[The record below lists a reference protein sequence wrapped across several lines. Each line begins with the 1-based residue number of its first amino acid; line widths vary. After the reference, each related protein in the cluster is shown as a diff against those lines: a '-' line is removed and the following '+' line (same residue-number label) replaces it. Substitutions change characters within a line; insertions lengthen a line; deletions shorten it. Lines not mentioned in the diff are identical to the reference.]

1 MANTLN
7 IQERTLAQI
16 SEATNTINLV
26 DPTGAVAATPRKSH
40 FQPAVCRVTDHQD
53 NDAAE
58 VGADTSKMA
67 IFKSARHGEPWLKD
81 ANVLEHIV
89 VQAAA
94 DPVAN
99 PTAVNVSVL
108 YPNFDYATFG

>member
-1 MANTLN
+1 MANTLG

-26 DPTGAVAATPRKSH
+26 DSTGAVAATPRKSH
-40 FQPAVCRVTDHQD
+40 FQVAVCRVTDHQD

-58 VGADTSKMA
+58 VGTDTEKMA
-67 IFKSARHGEPWLKD
+67 IFRSARHGEPWLKD
-81 ANVLEHIV
+81 ANVMEHV
-89 VQAAA
+89 VINADA
-94 DPVAN
+94 DPVTN

-108 YPNFDYATFG
+108 FPNFEYSTFG